1 MASKSHTQTVHLPAA
16 KVGLTETLIL
26 QVADLGHLWSP
37 LPLHRSWVGLLEE
50 EMFQMGDREKQMV
63 ISLSWQ
69 WCCHMALQ
77 TTDEHGTSGS
87 QLFLKC
93 I

>member
-1 MASKSHTQTVHLPAA
+1 M
-16 KVGLTETLIL
+16 

-63 ISLSWQ
+63 SGLSWQ
-69 WCCHMALQ
+69 FVLAQ
-77 TTDEHGTSGS
+77 GTAGSG
-87 QLFLKC
+87 
-93 I
+93 